1 MGKKIMTIIGI
12 LLIVLSASG
21 LYIYNKEIINNSEF
35 FGEKIVVL
43 NKDIKAGDEITKNDI
58 DYRKEKK
65 NDLIS
70 KYLTEKDVNKILG
83 NVAAIDLYK
92 NEGIT
97 KDRIIKYDDY
107 YPEDAQEI
115 ALNISSIGAIS
126 GNLKVGDV
134 ASLWDKTDN
143 GAILML
149 ENVRILAIRDSQNQ
163 NVDEI
168 DGDTPA
174 AIVVKL
180 NKEQIEIA
188 KNIKDLFVTKPTNQ
202 VGK

>member
-1 MGKKIMTIIGI
+1 MGKKIMTIVGI
-12 LLIVLSASG
+12 LLIILSASG

-43 NKDIKAGDEITKNDI
+43 NKNIKAGQEITKNDI

-65 NDLIS
+65 NELIS

-97 KDRIIKYDDY
+97 KDRIIEYNDY

-163 NVDEI
+163 NVDEV